1 MKIGLTRAALA
12 ALLLTAALP
21 AHAHGSMEPRHG
33 GTVQMTGEIVFE
45 LVPTA
50 RGLSVYLTEEDEALA
65 ASKFT
70 ASVIVTAPGGAK
82 TRHALLAQ
90 RGNLFLAP
98 GVRPA
103 KGSKVVVSI
112 IDKATDAKS
121 FATFQIR

>member
-1 MKIGLTRAALA
+1 MKTGLTRAALA
-12 ALLLTAALP
+12 FLLVTATLP

-33 GTVQMTGEIVFE
+33 GAVQMTGEIVFE

-50 RGLSVYLTEEDEALA
+50 RGLSVYLTEEDEPLA

-82 TRHALLAQ
+82 TTHTLVAQ

-103 KGSKVVVSI
+103 AGSKVVVSI
-112 IDKATDAKS
+112 SDKVTSAKS
-121 FATFQIR
+121 FATFLLR

>member
-1 MKIGLTRAALA
+1 MKTEPTRAALA

-21 AHAHGSMEPRHG
+21 VYAHGSMEPRHG
-33 GTVQMTGEIVFE
+33 GAVQMTGEIVFE

-50 RGLSVYLTEEDEALA
+50 RGLSVYLTEEDEPLA

-70 ASVIVTAPGGAK
+70 ASVIVTAPSGAK
-82 TRHALLAQ
+82 TTHALVAQ
-90 RGNLFLAP
+90 NGNLFLAP

-103 KGSKVVVSI
+103 RGSRVVVRI

-121 FATFQIR
+121 FATFQLT